1 MRPDAIA
8 SVTWPQYSPSSTS
21 IEIADHEAAFW
32 LAKDGALDFD
42 FEVGV
47 RLVFCLVLIY
57 QKLLKLEFHLDP
69 WQVWYLGPTRSS
81 AVQVVRDFID
91 RARSLEM
98 DMTWAEYVER
108 APSGRA
114 LDQYGWIWVQ
124 QFDVCT
130 DKA

>member
-1 MRPDAIA
+1 MRVQQFQVPEKGSATER
-8 SVTWPQYSPSSTS
+8 VGYSPSSTS

-69 WQVWYLGPTRSS
+69 W
-81 AVQVVRDFID
+81 
-91 RARSLEM
+91 
-98 DMTWAEYVER
+98 
-108 APSGRA
+108 
-114 LDQYGWIWVQ
+114 
-124 QFDVCT
+124 
-130 DKA
+130 